1 MRYVNIKQDGY
12 KDSADQRVASKTDDF
27 WTAVGGVIVAKDF
40 SLENGMAITPEA
52 RFVLTYD
59 MTQADSASVVTLAN
73 GSVYSADANPLKR
86 FGQEVGL
93 GLTADVNDN
102 VELNVGYEG
111 KFRSDYT
118 DHTGMLN
125 AKYKF

>member
-1 MRYVNIKQDGY
+1 M
-12 KDSADQRVASKTDDF
+12 
-27 WTAVGGVIVAKDF
+27 
-40 SLENGMAITPEA
+40 
-52 RFVLTYD
+52 
-59 MTQADSASVVTLAN
+59 AN
-73 GSVYSADANPLKR
+73 GSVYSADASPLKR

-118 DHTGMLN
+118 DHTGMFN

>member
-52 RFVLTYD
+52 RFALTYD

-102 VELNVGYEG
+102 VELNVGFEV
-111 KFRSDYT
+111 KLRSDYT
-118 DHTGMLN
+118 DHTGMFN